1 MLHST
6 VVPTS
11 PTSPSGFGVGGFA
24 RGPGPMQLHAKRGS
38 GQVRCGL
45 CKIVHMFIRHMYL
58 SDSSRKSCDVINP
71 IFLMS
76 KFGMRFEVALEM
88 SFSSCDAK
96 TYPIVLQVVD
106 TELRYG
112 QRTGGVQM
120 RKVTSMDKIKRHVSN
135 VKNGYSNGGGG
146 EDNMYEREPL
156 LTNPASQGVIGGESR
171 YSKRR
176 ERNLI
181 RR

>member
-1 MLHST
+1 
-6 VVPTS
+6 
-11 PTSPSGFGVGGFA
+11 
-24 RGPGPMQLHAKRGS
+24 
-38 GQVRCGL
+38 
-45 CKIVHMFIRHMYL
+45 
-58 SDSSRKSCDVINP
+58 
-71 IFLMS
+71 MS
-76 KFGMRFEVALEM
+76 KFGMRFEVASEM
-88 SFSSCDAK
+88 SCSK

-156 LTNPASQGVIGGESR
+156 LTNPASQGVIGGES
-171 YSKRR
+171 SKRR